1 MKTFDLNRPINGAD
15 DLSDGVII
23 AMSLKNIDANH
34 FNDTWL
40 QKITINEKDNY
51 RIKILG
57 QPIVNFQMP
66 DVYMIAE
73 STNEVE
79 LSRLLQLV
87 LGCAVNCERKR
98 CYIEHIRSM
107 EESVQHILMNAI
119 QELMNQE
126 YQMIKER
133 HPEIEDQLKHALEE
147 LNHTIKVKD
156 EIENHCHELDRQI
169 AVLQNDNLDLI
180 QEVACLNERIQQYE
194 RAKNAEEASYICFNN
209 LQQQRIQSQQDEISE
224 LEISTFDRFKTEL
237 ESTIDAY
244 KTRLEDMIDLQ
255 KQAKYLEETNFRL
268 MDEKSNLEHEYKQTK
283 LLQTQIEFHKKI
295 NQTLN
300 QKISEIQITVDNI
313 VLERRHAAELLD
325 LVTAEKESLMN
336 EIKLLRKANK
346 NLRIISF
353 DDGNIKCSN
362 DCIDYRS
369 IHLDVVQ
376 TNSQDQFTV
385 SLEDLKNLNSPADV
399 RKHLIHS
406 LQEENHSEQILL
418 LEADYQQ
425 LKDQN
430 NQLTNDLWMANQ
442 KILELNATLK
452 DTTTLVDNSTEVA
465 DLKKSLNYAM
475 SQYEQES
482 IRMQSQINELKQKLE
497 MIEQQLTEKDALL
510 MKKAEEID
518 VLEKYYLQY
527 LEKAKM
533 IIRQMDPHSSHS
545 FINRKV
551 QSLQQQLNEKNR
563 RLCELEDCNFVA

>member
-1 MKTFDLNRPINGAD
+1 MKTFDLNRPINEAD

-23 AMSLKNIDANH
+23 AMSLKNIDTNH

-40 QKITINEKDNY
+40 QKITINEKNNY

-73 STNEVE
+73 SANEVE

-133 HPEIEDQLKHALEE
+133 HPELEDQLKHALEE

-180 QEVACLNERIQQYE
+180 QEVTCLNERIQQYE
-194 RAKNAEEASYICFNN
+194 RAKNAEEASYVCFNN

-224 LEISTFDRFKTEL
+224 LEISTFDRFK
-237 ESTIDAY
+237 
-244 KTRLEDMIDLQ
+244 
-255 KQAKYLEETNFRL
+255 
-268 MDEKSNLEHEYKQTK
+268 
-283 LLQTQIEFHKKI
+283 
-295 NQTLN
+295 TLN

-362 DCIDYRS
+362 DCIDDRS

-482 IRMQSQINELKQKLE
+482 IRMQSQINELQQKLE
-497 MIEQQLTEKDALL
+497 MTEQQLTEKDALL

-518 VLEKYYLQY
+518 ALEKYYLQY

>member
-1 MKTFDLNRPINGAD
+1 
-15 DLSDGVII
+15 
-23 AMSLKNIDANH
+23 
-34 FNDTWL
+34 
-40 QKITINEKDNY
+40 
-51 RIKILG
+51 
-57 QPIVNFQMP
+57 MP

-73 STNEVE
+73 SANEVE

-133 HPEIEDQLKHALEE
+133 HPELEDQLKHVLEE

-180 QEVACLNERIQQYE
+180 QEVTCLNERIQQYE

-224 LEISTFDRFKTEL
+224 LEISTFDRFK
-237 ESTIDAY
+237 
-244 KTRLEDMIDLQ
+244 
-255 KQAKYLEETNFRL
+255 
-268 MDEKSNLEHEYKQTK
+268 
-283 LLQTQIEFHKKI
+283 
-295 NQTLN
+295 
-300 QKISEIQITVDNI
+300 
-313 VLERRHAAELLD
+313 
-325 LVTAEKESLMN
+325 SLMN

-362 DCIDYRS
+362 DCIDDRS

-482 IRMQSQINELKQKLE
+482 IRMQSQINELQQKLE
-497 MIEQQLTEKDALL
+497 MTEQQLTEKDALL

-518 VLEKYYLQY
+518 ALEKYYLQY

-563 RLCELEDCNFVA
+563 RLCELEKKNMRKYKLPVMIEGND